1 MILEDTVAS
10 QHQITAKRAERK
22 MLTCFTFRPTAS
34 FWPTSGTGGWICMA
48 EYRVYFVDAD
58 EHFYDAVRLICADEA
73 EAIERAKALAIGH
86 GVELWQLDRK
96 VAVFPDQN
104 KTP

>member
-1 MILEDTVAS
+1 
-10 QHQITAKRAERK
+10 
-22 MLTCFTFRPTAS
+22 
-34 FWPTSGTGGWICMA
+34 MA
-48 EYRVYFVDAD
+48 EYRIYKVDTD
-58 EHFYDAVRLICADEA
+58 GHFYDVVHLTCADDA
-73 EAIERAKALAIGH
+73 EAIEQAKGLAIGQ